1 LSEGTAEPGDLTR
14 QSRVCFVIM
23 PFSATTSCTEEE
35 WTWIFQNL
43 LKPAVEDAGLNYACH
58 RSAATRGNIIRA
70 IMEALHDAYVV
81 LADLTD
87 QNPNVFY
94 ELGARH
100 AMKNRTILIAQN
112 EEFIPFDLRPY
123 AYHIYDWKTVKG
135 RRKLA
140 TKLRELLADVDQFP
154 HRADNPVSDFLG
166 GPPPAAETPTPPMP
180 RPPPIGPQ
188 DTTPAQ
194 ALAGPASEGV
204 EALTLG
210 RTLAKSRDAP
220 ALRALVR
227 QTRAFFAEEWPRRIE
242 ALNRQAV
249 EEARLPER
257 IPDNEIYQRCI
268 PYVAEF
274 AGDAGPVEGFGLPLV
289 EAEYGDG
296 LVEMLRIVQDWISMS
311 DKPWPSPSLK
321 PITGAPALLALRV
334 LATWGAK
341 AAEQTSASVLATLL
355 THPLET
361 VEFSGQPATLCLVD
375 RRDMFHPAG
384 LLDQADLAVRYLTEE
399 PWKNSDVAKMFA
411 SQQEDYLSGLSQ
423 FLFLAALL
431 REARHPDESWP
442 LYPGFKLVKGSSR
455 ALHTLVG
462 RISTRPQFMDSL
474 ARMANEDVE
483 TFRSNWPKRA
493 RRLNQA
499 ELGGRYFR
507 ASYDIPEE
515 V

>member
-1 LSEGTAEPGDLTR
+1 MTEGTSGPQTTDVK
-14 QSRVCFVIM
+14 SRLCFVIM
-23 PFSATTSCTEEE
+23 PFSATASCTKKQ
-35 WTWIFQNL
+35 WTSIFENV
-43 LKPAVEDAGLNYACH
+43 LKPAVEDAGLNCH
-58 RSAATRGNIIRA
+58 RSTATRGNIIGA
-70 IMEALHDAYVV
+70 IMEALRDAYVV

-94 ELGARH
+94 ELGVRH
-100 AMKNRTILIAQN
+100 AMKNRTILIAQD
-112 EEFIPFDLRPY
+112 EKFIPFDLRPY
-123 AYHIYDWKTVKG
+123 ATYVYNGKTKRG
-135 RRKLA
+135 REELA
-140 TKLRELLADVDQFP
+140 TRLRELLADVDRSP
-154 HRADNPVSDFLG
+154 DRSDNPVSDFLRG
-166 GPPPAAETPTPPMP
+166 HPPVVQTATPPLP
-180 RPPPIGPQ
+180 HSPPIATQEAPV
-188 DTTPAQ
+188 AQ

-204 EALTLG
+204 EALALG
-210 RTLAKSRDAP
+210 RTLARSRDAP

-227 QTRAFFAEEWPRRIE
+227 QTRAFFAEEWPRRIG
-242 ALNRQAV
+242 ALNRQTV

-257 IPDNEIYQRCI
+257 IPENEIYQRCI
-268 PYVAEF
+268 PYVGEF
-274 AGDAGPVEGFGLPLV
+274 AGDAGPVEAFGLPLV
-289 EAEYGDG
+289 EAEYTDG

-375 RRDMFHPAG
+375 HRDMFHPAA
-384 LLDQADLAVRYLTEE
+384 LLDHADLAVRYLQEE

-411 SQQEDYLSGLSQ
+411 NQQDYLSGLSQ

-442 LYPGFKLVKGSSR
+442 LYPGFKLVEGSSR
-455 ALHTLVG
+455 SLHTLIS
-462 RISTRPQFMDSL
+462 RISIRPQLMDSL
-474 ARMANEDVE
+474 ARMANEDAE

-493 RRLNQA
+493 RRLNDA
-499 ELGGRYFR
+499 GLGDLYFR

-515 V
+515 I